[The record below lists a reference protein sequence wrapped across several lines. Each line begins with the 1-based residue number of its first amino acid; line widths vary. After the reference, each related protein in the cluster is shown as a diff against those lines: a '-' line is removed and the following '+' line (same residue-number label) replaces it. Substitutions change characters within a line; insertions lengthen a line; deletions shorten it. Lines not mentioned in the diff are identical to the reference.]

1 VRAYETTVFFGTQE
15 KPQKNWSAAFT
26 DLPPIALPD
35 GRKLK
40 TLADCRAYILARPR
54 ATRRAGKAPWRSY

>member
-1 VRAYETTVFFGTQE
+1 MRRQSLSERKK
-15 KPQKNWSAAFT
+15 KPHMNWSAAFT

-40 TLADCRAYILARPR
+40 TLADCRAYILALPERE
-54 ATRRAGKAPWRSY
+54 